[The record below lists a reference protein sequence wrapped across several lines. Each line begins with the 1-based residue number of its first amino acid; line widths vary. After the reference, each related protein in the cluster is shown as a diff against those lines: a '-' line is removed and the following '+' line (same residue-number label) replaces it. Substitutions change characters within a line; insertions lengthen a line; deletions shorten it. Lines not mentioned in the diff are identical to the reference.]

1 MVDYQNS
8 WTCCQW
14 VRFKKKNSM
23 KVVSFFKHVW
33 KNKSRSIN
41 LFLIKFDFSFL
52 DWLEEILDLKIYLL
66 RFLKCFWVVFKY
78 K

>member
-1 MVDYQNS
+1 
-8 WTCCQW
+8 
-14 VRFKKKNSM
+14 M

-52 DWLEEILDLKIYLL
+52 DWLEEILD
-66 RFLKCFWVVFKY
+66 
-78 K
+78 